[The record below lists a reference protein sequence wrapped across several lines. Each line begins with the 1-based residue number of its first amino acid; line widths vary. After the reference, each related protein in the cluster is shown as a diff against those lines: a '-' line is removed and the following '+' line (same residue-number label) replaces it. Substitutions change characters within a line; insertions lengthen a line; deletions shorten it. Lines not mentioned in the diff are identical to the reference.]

1 MIALDRTGS
10 PSHCPSCVHSWTKL
24 CSAPRGIADAHWRN
38 CPQFQVVN
46 VGEQPVPMN
55 VFLSY
60 GKRDMLLNQRHTTT
74 TDDDPT
80 GLGASLSLWVM
91 KSTVPD
97 RRYVGGALPLVHA
110 SAHHDVAST
119 SPQVRGRAL
128 PRCGGVCRALGL
140 DECVVRL
147 GSMDPRSRRR
157 VLDNCSHGQRHRPR
171 GAPATTPQMTAE

>member
-1 MIALDRTGS
+1 M
-10 PSHCPSCVHSWTKL
+10 
-24 CSAPRGIADAHWRN
+24 
-38 CPQFQVVN
+38 VN

-60 GKRDMLLNQRHTTT
+60 GERDKLRNQRHTTT
-74 TDDDPT
+74 TDAPN
-80 GLGASLSLWVM
+80 GLGADEYPLLSLYVM

-110 SAHHDVAST
+110 SARYDASSMPDRRYLGYLGGALPSCMQVLTTTPPST

-128 PRCGGVCRALGL
+128 PLCRGVCRALGR
-140 DECVVRL
+140 DECMVRL

-157 VLDNCSHGQRHRPR
+157 VLDTCSHGQRHQPR
-171 GAPATTPQMTAE
+171 GAPPATTPLVTTHGPLIGR